1 MSEIAKTW
9 AYLRVSTDEQD
20 VASQRV
26 GIEDFCRR
34 NGWRI
39 DGWTM
44 DEGVSGTVEPWRRS
58 LGGMLRKAKS
68 GDRIVFSEIS
78 RIGRKVMMVLEFM
91 EKAARKGVRVYTV
104 KDGYQMDD
112 KLASKILLIVFSL
125 AAEIERTLLSE
136 RTREGIRRAREAGKP
151 IGRPLGAKNR
161 MLKCERYA
169 DLIKRMVDAGEGWE
183 AIGRRCHVSG
193 MTAKRF
199 ARSRGYVGEGRKYGP
214 RKHGRNV
221 K

>member
-1 MSEIAKTW
+1 MSESAKTW

-58 LGGMLRKAKS
+58 LGGMLRRARS

-78 RIGRKVMMVLEFM
+78 RIGRKVMMVLDFM

-136 RTREGIRRAREAGKP
+136 RTREGIRRAKEMGKR
-151 IGRPLGAKNR
+151 IGRPRGAKNR
-161 MLKCERYA
+161 FLKCAKYESV
-169 DLIKRMVDAGEGWE
+169 IQRMVAAGESWE
-183 AIGRRCHVSG
+183 AIGKRCHASG
-193 MTAKRF
+193 ITVKRYAK
-199 ARSRGYVGEGRKYGP
+199 ARGMVR
-214 RKHGRNV
+214 
-221 K
+221 